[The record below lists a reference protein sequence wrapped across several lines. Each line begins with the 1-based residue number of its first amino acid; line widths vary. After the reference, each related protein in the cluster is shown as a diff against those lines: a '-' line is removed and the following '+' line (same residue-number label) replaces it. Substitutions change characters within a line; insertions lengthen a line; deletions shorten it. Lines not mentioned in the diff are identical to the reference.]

1 MLAELHRISQKKF
14 PQKAFVVDQFLEE
27 FPFTLVETPIKVP
40 SEMIPHMRDAK
51 DMPILIA
58 AVGNHVDVLVSGDK
72 DFLVL
77 NLPAPRIMNM
87 ADFIKEYT

>member
-1 MLAELHRISQKKF
+1 M
-14 PQKAFVVDQFLEE
+14 VDQFLEE

-40 SEMIPHMRDAK
+40 SEMIPNMHDAK

-77 NLPAPRIMNM
+77 NLPVPRIMNM
-87 ADFIKEYT
+87 ADFIKKYT